1 MTPDSRGRREFLGAL
16 SAGIGGAWL
25 AAGWPAI
32 ASAGSYAA
40 RASSV
45 PESAGLRA
53 LAPAEALEIDAMA
66 ARILPSD
73 DGPGAREAGV
83 VYFFDHAL
91 ATFLKDERARL
102 GAGLAELEATVTRRH
117 PAARSFAALESAAQD
132 DVLRAIETT
141 DFFEF
146 VRWGTIA
153 GFLANPSYGGNR
165 DQAGWQWIG
174 FEDRFLWQPPFGY
187 YDREGADGS

>member
-1 MTPDSRGRREFLGAL
+1 MAASRSRREFLGAL

-40 RASSV
+40 RTAAA
-45 PESAGLRA
+45 PEAAGLRS
-53 LAPAEALEIDAMA
+53 LTPGEALEIDAMA
-66 ARILPSD
+66 ARIIPSD

-83 VYFFDHAL
+83 VYFFDHAFG
-91 ATFLKDERARL
+91 TFLQDERARV
-102 GAGLAELEATVTRRH
+102 GAGLAALEATVAQRH
-117 PAARSFAALESAAQD
+117 PGATSFATLDPAAQD

-165 DQAGWQWIG
+165 EQVGWKWIG
-174 FEDRFLWQPPFGY
+174 FEDRFVWQPPFGY
-187 YDREGADGS
+187 YDRGGAGGS